1 MYGTSQRTH
10 RAVWI
15 CEGPGSGRRGEQR
28 DQGGSEMVAEPSRG
42 DPSRTRQRLPRPG
55 LEAPSSGFG
64 CLLAQ
69 WAEGS

>member
-1 MYGTSQRTH
+1 MAH
-10 RAVWI
+10 PRAPTELPGYVRGQVQAG
-15 CEGPGSGRRGEQR
+15 EGKQR

-42 DPSRTRQRLPRPG
+42 DPSRTRQRVPGPG
-55 LEAPSSGFG
+55 LEAPSSGLG